1 MAFVSSSF
9 RCFVVCSPPP
19 LGVPSPSSFLFVCH
33 TLSSPPPSPVCLP
46 CSYAAPPTPHGFPQ
60 DFLLLKKA
68 AFRPFEVGVFSRLE
82 NSLLRLPCLSDFF
95 AFFSYSPTLQ
105 FPPLT
110 SPMIVSFFSFLCGR
124 LVGACNSEPLKGK
137 GGRLRIYGF
146 FCFCEMMTHLTE
158 KILLLFPSARPSFAQ
173 TERKA
178 SFVFFHQCPPIFW
191 REMCG
196 RQ

>member
-19 LGVPSPSSFLFVCH
+19 LGVPPPPLYCLYVTHFRSPLSCLFALFVRNSSNSSWFPSS
-33 TLSSPPPSPVCLP
+33 
-46 CSYAAPPTPHGFPQ
+46 
-60 DFLLLKKA
+60 FLLLKKA
-68 AFRPFEVGVFSRLE
+68 AFRPFEVGVFSLLG

-124 LVGACNSEPLKGK
+124 LAGACNSEPLKGK
-137 GGRLRIYGF
+137 GSDCVFMAF
-146 FCFCEMMTHLTE
+146 F
-158 KILLLFPSARPSFAQ
+158 AFA
-173 TERKA
+173 K
-178 SFVFFHQCPPIFW
+178 
-191 REMCG
+191 
-196 RQ
+196 